1 MSDSPRTPW
10 DAIVIGSGIGG
21 LLAAVT
27 LASAGHSVLV
37 LEALKQ
43 FGGYTNPFRRKKYS
57 FDPGLHYIGECGP
70 GGQLTR
76 VLERLDLADTIRFR
90 ELDPDGFD
98 RLVFPGYSV
107 KTPKGADVYHERL
120 AKDFPHERAGLEKFF
135 RILGQFHEAISAL
148 MRVKRL
154 PDFLKAAPHA
164 PFFLKYGRA
173 TYGELLSPLIKDP
186 LLKAVLAGQGGDYGL
201 PPSRASAFIGLG
213 VLDHYLKGAY
223 FPLGGSKGLRDGLV
237 TAIEKRGGV
246 LRRNSP
252 VERILVEGGRA
263 VGVVCQ
269 GEEQR
274 AKVVISNADA
284 TVTYGKLL
292 AEGDVPARVRRK
304 AKNTKQSVASI
315 CLFIG
320 TDLDVAKAG
329 MTEANIWHYPST
341 DLDAVYDIMASGR
354 MPPDDFFF
362 LSSPSLKDPDNAEK
376 APPGH
381 HTLELVTLAPFEP
394 FAPWAAMK
402 SMKRGASY
410 EDLKQRLG
418 ERFLGCV
425 DKYVPGI
432 RDHLT
437 VLEVATPVTNIS
449 YAASPEGA
457 IYGPEHTPDQIGPF
471 RFATKGAIGGLF
483 LAGASTMGAGIV
495 PCAVSGH
502 QAGKEALREL
512 AKG

>member
-1 MSDSPRTPW
+1 
-10 DAIVIGSGIGG
+10 
-21 LLAAVT
+21 
-27 LASAGHSVLV
+27 
-37 LEALKQ
+37 
-43 FGGYTNPFRRKKYS
+43 
-57 FDPGLHYIGECGP
+57 
-70 GGQLTR
+70 
-76 VLERLDLADTIRFR
+76 
-90 ELDPDGFD
+90 
-98 RLVFPGYSV
+98 
-107 KTPKGADVYHERL
+107 
-120 AKDFPHERAGLEKFF
+120 
-135 RILGQFHEAISAL
+135 
-148 MRVKRL
+148 
-154 PDFLKAAPHA
+154 
-164 PFFLKYGRA
+164 
-173 TYGELLSPLIKDP
+173 
-186 LLKAVLAGQGGDYGL
+186 VLAGQGGDYGL